1 MLQRD
6 VKTKET
12 RLDHRWLKRG
22 LPDLA
27 SENSE
32 RPIQSGFQGKINV
45 LVKTPTMHSLGHTY
59 TKYIFI

>member
-1 MLQRD
+1 MFLQRA

-27 SENSE
+27 NENSE
-32 RPIQSGFQGKINV
+32 HPIQFN
-45 LVKTPTMHSLGHTY
+45 LDFRERLM
-59 TKYIFI
+59 F